1 MHLIQEEELSSKGHV
16 PEKEVL
22 LRVSGLSIS
31 FITRSGKVQA
41 VNDVSF
47 EIKRGESFG
56 LVGETGCGKSQTALA
71 IMRLTPDSGIIE
83 RGEVWFDGK
92 NLTENIAREFKLVPK
107 NRKGD
112 GYKLVRNKTELNRMN
127 SEMSEIRGKDCSMIF
142 QEPMTSLN
150 PVYNIGRQVSEVLIT
165 HSIQS
170 VAGRILA
177 KSTAGSQNLAKIA
190 DYVSSRQHISRSEL
204 QEFLKGLNLED
215 LGDQIWFIMGRKDI
229 GIAQKKDAILSLGNV
244 HLSALTLRY
253 LREVRNSGNSI
264 PVSYKLLNR
273 VPILNRWLIGELRKE
288 ALAISYELLSLV
300 NMPNAR
306 SVLTQY
312 PHELSGGMRQRVMV
326 AMAIAAKPKLI
337 IADEPTS
344 ALDVTVQAQILELLR
359 DMKETFGTSLLF
371 ISHDM
376 GVIAEICDRIGVMY
390 AGDVV
395 ETAKIADLF
404 ENPEHPYTRGLLQ
417 AIPKFGGKRE
427 ALQTIKGELPNL
439 IDPPT
444 GCRFHTRCPYVFG
457 KCTTRPPLITT
468 SSHHNVLCWLFEESE
483 DYGK

>member
-1 MHLIQEEELSSKGHV
+1 MHLIQEEELRSKARA
-16 PEKEVL
+16 PDKEIL
-22 LRVSGLSIS
+22 LRVNALSIS

-41 VNDVSF
+41 VNNVSF

-83 RGEVWFDGK
+83 RGEIWFDGK
-92 NLTENIAREFKLVPK
+92 NLTENISKEFKLI
-107 NRKGD
+107 RKGKK
-112 GYKLVRNKTELNRMN
+112 GNYRLVRNKPQLNRMN
-127 SEMSEIRGKDCSMIF
+127 SEMALIRGKDCSMIF

-150 PVYNIGRQVSEVLIT
+150 PVYNIGRQISEVLLT
-165 HSIQS
+165 HSIES
-170 VAGRILA
+170 VAGRILS
-177 KSTAGSQNLAKIA
+177 KSTAGKENFVKIA
-190 DYVSSRQHISRSEL
+190 AYVSNQKRISRSEL
-204 QEFLKGLNLED
+204 QEFLRSLNLED
-215 LGDQIWFIMGRKDI
+215 IGDQIWFIVDRKDI
-229 GIAQKKDAILSLGNV
+229 GIAQKKEAILLLSNV
-244 HLSALTLRY
+244 RPSALTLGY
-253 LREVRNSGNSI
+253 LREVRKSGNGLPI
-264 PVSYKLLNR
+264 SYRLLNKLP
-273 VPILNRWLIGELRKE
+273 VLNRWLVGELRKE
-288 ALAISYELLSLV
+288 ALLMSFELLSLV

-344 ALDVTVQAQILELLR
+344 ALDVTVQSQILELLR

-404 ENPEHPYTRGLLQ
+404 ESPKHPYTQGLLE
-417 AIPKFGGKRE
+417 AIPKYGDARE

-439 IDPPT
+439 IDPPA
-444 GCRFHTRCPYVFG
+444 GCRFNTRCPYAFE
-457 KCTTRPPLITT
+457 KCNTRPLLVTT
-468 SSHHNVLCWLFEESE
+468 SNEHEVLCWLFEESKKQL
-483 DYGK
+483 DK